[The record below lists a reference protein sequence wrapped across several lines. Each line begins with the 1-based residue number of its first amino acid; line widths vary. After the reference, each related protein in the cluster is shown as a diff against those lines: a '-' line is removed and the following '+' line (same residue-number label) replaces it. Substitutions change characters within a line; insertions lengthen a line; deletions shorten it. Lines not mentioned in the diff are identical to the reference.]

1 MKSFSNGQN
10 SAITSIKNSLEKNY
24 SFADFNSNMKNNTIN
39 YNNTNKALN
48 LEKIQTC
55 DNLKPSH
62 SEKFFDIERNKQIIE
77 KQVSFILILLIV
89 RR

>member
-48 LEKIQTC
+48 LEKIQRML
-55 DNLKPSH
+55 NH
-62 SEKFFDIERNKQIIE
+62 
-77 KQVSFILILLIV
+77 
-89 RR
+89 

>member
-48 LEKIQTC
+48 LEKIQTY